1 MQLCYGIYYDAT
13 DVNNPARGGCEL
25 KEELKG
31 KIANEVQSYD
41 YLDNKQYKRIE
52 RLIGIL
58 EEDFGF
64 DPSDVR
70 QPPPKPAA
78 PGSNP
83 GAPDDTDNEP
93 GLELAVIHSAPA
105 DVAPIEIRNPES
117 ALEAIVSHYDDVDD
131 LKPKLAS
138 TTRSAS

>member
-41 YLDNKQYKRIE
+41 YLDNKKYKRIE

-70 QPPPKPAA
+70 QPPLKPP

-83 GAPDDTDNEP
+83 GTQDDTDNEP
-93 GLELAVIHSAPA
+93 DLELAVIHSAPA
-105 DVAPIEIRNPES
+105 DVAPIEI
-117 ALEAIVSHYDDVDD
+117 
-131 LKPKLAS
+131 
-138 TTRSAS
+138 